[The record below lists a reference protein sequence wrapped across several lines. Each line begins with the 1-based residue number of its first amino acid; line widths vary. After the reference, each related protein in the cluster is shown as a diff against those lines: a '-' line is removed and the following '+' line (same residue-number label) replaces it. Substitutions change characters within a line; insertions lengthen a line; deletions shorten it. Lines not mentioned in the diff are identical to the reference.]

1 MVCSKNHSDLIQ
13 FSILIPPHAKSLWSE
28 GVCVLLWTIEELGY
42 NHGKNEKMEFEL

>member
-1 MVCSKNHSDLIQ
+1 MVSSKHHLDLIQ
-13 FSILIPPHAKSLWSE
+13 FSILIPPHAK